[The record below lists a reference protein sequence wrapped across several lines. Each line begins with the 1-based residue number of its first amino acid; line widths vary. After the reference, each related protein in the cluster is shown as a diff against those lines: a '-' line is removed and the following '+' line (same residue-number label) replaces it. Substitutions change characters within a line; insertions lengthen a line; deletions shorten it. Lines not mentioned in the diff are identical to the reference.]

1 MTVREDLAAA
11 AKTVDGIS
19 CTPYYRQSL
28 KARDGFVRLAKR
40 TPDQSIGFTDTWQV
54 WIALAQDVPTAEK
67 WIEEHLDELTA
78 ALSSEMTV
86 TSITPTE
93 FNIAGVP
100 SVNGVVVEGDR
111 EP

>member
-1 MTVREDLAAA
+1 MSTRQELAAA
-11 AKTVDGIS
+11 AATVDGIN

-28 KARDGFVRLAKR
+28 KARDAFVRLAKR
-40 TPDQSIGFTDTWQV
+40 TPDPAIGFTDTWQV
-54 WIALAQDVPTAEK
+54 WVALSQDVKAAEQ
-67 WIEEHLDELTA
+67 WLEDHLDELAA

-93 FNIAGVP
+93 FSLAGVP

-111 EP
+111 GA